1 MSTGQ
6 GFDDR
11 SQHVLPVEVAL
22 VFLVEEDQNGVEGQ
36 AFDSPASFDG
46 AVFWMLGQLQH
57 FQLSLRIVTQTHQ
70 SPKRQSQLVRYT
82 TPLEIEEQALY
93 QSAVP
98 LQIYRH
104 FGNKPKPAINGSSD
118 SFWNMRVTTV
128 TVELANKANNHLFSS
143 KHI

>member
-1 MSTGQ
+1 MSTEQ
-6 GFDDR
+6 GLDR
-11 SQHVLPVEVAL
+11 LSQRVSPVEVAL

-46 AVFWMLGQLQH
+46 AIFWMLGQLQH

-93 QSAVP
+93 QSA
-98 LQIYRH
+98 LLFQIYRY
-104 FGNKPKPAINGSSD
+104 FGNKPKPAIQ
-118 SFWNMRVTTV
+118 W
-128 TVELANKANNHLFSS
+128 
-143 KHI
+143 